1 MDVLVN
7 NEKKMVCCVL
17 PRCGSNHVRSV
28 LKTVGWVERR
38 RVTKES
44 FEDYT
49 IIKIVRDPYER
60 WVSWFYSFEWDDV
73 PPIKNW
79 TVADAKQWLENFRV
93 RHHYDEHTALQSM
106 LYNFNNEYICNNTCY
121 VRMEY
126 VDMYF
131 GFTNQRHPSF
141 VQHFARM
148 DETPLDVL
156 EYFKHAIP
164 KLYKPDYIWMKNLN
178 IWEKSS

>member
-60 WVSWFYSFEWDDV
+60 WVSWFYSFEWDDI

-79 TVADAKQWLENFRV
+79 TVADAKQWF
-93 RHHYDEHTALQSM
+93 
-106 LYNFNNEYICNNTCY
+106 I
-121 VRMEY
+121 
-126 VDMYF
+126 
-131 GFTNQRHPSF
+131 
-141 VQHFARM
+141 FA
-148 DETPLDVL
+148 
-156 EYFKHAIP
+156 
-164 KLYKPDYIWMKNLN
+164 
-178 IWEKSS
+178 